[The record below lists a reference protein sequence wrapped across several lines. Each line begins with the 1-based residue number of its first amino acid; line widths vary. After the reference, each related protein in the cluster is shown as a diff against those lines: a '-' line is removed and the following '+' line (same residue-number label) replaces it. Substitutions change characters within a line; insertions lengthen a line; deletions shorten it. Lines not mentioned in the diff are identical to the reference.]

1 MGAAMT
7 AERRPFAASLRTRLR
22 AAFLTA
28 VPLSRVRALQVIV
41 HVMVILDVLT
51 FSRDVLAHAGNAAF
65 YRPVALARLLHLPA
79 VTPGLAAMLLAVI
92 LLGSAVVIA
101 GGRLDGMLKRVL
113 RGRRDSRRASARAV
127 RVTGVVV
134 AVAYWVWMLY
144 SNSYGYVAHDHMAL
158 LVAVAVLPTV
168 RLPLSDARAGAEA
181 PVGPAADAAT
191 EPESEAGGWALRC
204 VQIAVVSTY
213 FFSIIPK
220 ILYTGSLAAWGNSAI
235 LTWASIRR
243 GSPIAHWLVE
253 NAPWVFVPAQW
264 AGLAI
269 EALSP
274 VVLFLRGK
282 ALYVS
287 IALYLGFHLSTL
299 LLLGIHFLPTVVC
312 WAAFLPLER
321 ISIPRRSSNIP
332 RRGVRETS

>member
-1 MGAAMT
+1 MGSAVT
-7 AERRPFAASLRTRLR
+7 AERRPFAAALRTRLR
-22 AAFLTA
+22 AAFLPA
-28 VPLSRVRALQVIV
+28 VPLARVRALQVIV

-92 LLGSAVVIA
+92 LLGSAVVLV
-101 GGRLDGMLKRVL
+101 GGRWVGV
-113 RGRRDSRRASARAV
+113 RAV
-127 RVTGVVV
+127 RVTGAIV
-134 AVAYWVWMLY
+134 AIAYWVWMLY

-321 ISIPRRSSNIP
+321 WRIPRRGPNIP